1 MTPYHPVFATR
12 QALRIAP
19 LRHLLTAA
27 GIDLD
32 PQVVYPE
39 EVERAVA
46 SEGECLVLIDGQ
58 CMPPQD
64 VLLRLRRSSP
74 GSRLVLWTDRLTTDL
89 LLATMEC
96 DLAGLLSSRL
106 SDEDAAAALAGICRG
121 ERILRFDSDPL
132 EADPID
138 NRRQVAE
145 APSFDAQWM
154 LHGAES
160 TGRQT

>member
-1 MTPYHPVFATR
+1 MTHYHPVFATR
-12 QALRIAP
+12 QALRIASV
-19 LRHLLTAA
+19 RQLLAAA

-32 PQVVYPE
+32 PQVVHPE

-74 GSRLVLWTDRLTTDL
+74 GSRLVLWTDRLTTEL

-96 DLAGLLSSRL
+96 DLDGLLSSRL
-106 SDEDAAAALAGICRG
+106 SLDDAAVALVGICDG
-121 ERILRFDSDPL
+121 ERILRFDSDAS
-132 EADPID
+132 ETDPVD
-138 NRRQVAE
+138 NRREVAE
-145 APSFDAQWM
+145 APFFDAQWM

-160 TGRQT
+160 TGSQT